1 MARQRIQPDIRNVH
15 VSRRDEG
22 KLVWPFPSV
31 NGERSE
37 ESKAILGKR
46 VPKQKPTPETDEEAL
61 L

>member
-1 MARQRIQPDIRNVH
+1 VAGFRIQSDICDVH
-15 VSRRDEG
+15 VPRCDEG
-22 KLVWPFPSV
+22 KLVWPFPEV
-31 NGERSE
+31 NGERTA